1 MSVDRRTRDRV
12 ARRKVGNRWSRRA
25 ALAAAASLAVT
36 GLLAPEASAQ
46 IKGAQVVAG
55 SAQVRQNG
63 SSTVIRAADRTIIR
77 YSQFDVPAGASVRF
91 IQPSAKSAVLNRID
105 SASPSRIDGRFTANG
120 IVYFMNPA
128 GVRFGPT
135 SIVNV
140 GQLYAGAGRIADQDF
155 HNGVNRF
162 SIGPGQVINEG
173 SIHADAVHLM
183 GSSVINRGAIVA
195 PNGIVTMTS
204 GGDVYI
210 GERDGNIMVKVEGAA
225 GDAANPAAVENS
237 GRIEGGAV
245 RMLGAGDIYSLAIRN
260 TGTVKARQVEVNAG
274 GGKAQIAGNLD
285 ASASGAGEKG
295 GQVAVLGGHV
305 ELTGA
310 QIDASGEAGG
320 GTVLVGGDY
329 QGKGSLPTADTT
341 VVDQASRLQA
351 DATGAGDGGRVIV
364 WSDRLT
370 SFRGEISARG
380 GPTGG
385 NGGFAEVSS
394 KGLLQFGGRVD
405 LSAPAG
411 VGGNL
416 LLDPL
421 DITISTGAAANTT
434 GFAPPGDQTEAFADD
449 AGLVSNFDVTPGTGS
464 FAGVAAGTTIT
475 LQATQDITVVNDF
488 DIATATGVANVS
500 LVLEAGRHINVN
512 AAVTASGT
520 GTLTLIADGNVPDGD
535 GTVTIGA
542 TGSLTTAGGAISITG
557 AAFAINAGGS
567 ISSGGGPITISADNM
582 AIADTIDAGAGTVTL
597 QPVTAS
603 QLISLGGADAAGTLG
618 LTDGELDF
626 VTAGILRVGRANAG
640 NISIDAAID
649 SATYATLHLITGA
662 AIVDNNAGTDI
673 TVTNLAMSAVDGIG
687 TAADPIET
695 AASGLAASNT
705 TTGDIAVNNDVSGL
719 LTVGTHDAVAGVTL
733 GAGGGEIAIS
743 NASPLTV
750 SSDVVNSGGGNITLT
765 STNDGGDDDHLT
777 INARVIAS
785 GGNGNIAFN
794 AGTDLLINDSGLSP
808 DISAAG
814 TGTITGIAERNVTI
828 GAGVLIQSATGNIAF
843 TGDNAA
849 GNNGAT
855 IGIADGSVIDG
866 GTGTITLTTDGN
878 ITLGRLVT
886 TNATNSAVTLTS
898 TSGGIID
905 GGNTG
910 GEDVE
915 ADSGRLLV
923 SAVTGIGSGNA
934 LETRVASVDLT
945 ASSGNIQ
952 IAETNGLTLFNVEA
966 GGAGNDAIISSAT
979 GNITITSVTADDLA
993 SIAALTGSII
1003 DGGNDTTADVTA
1015 TTASFFAAT
1024 GIGGSGA
1031 NASIDVI
1038 ASTVNGTN
1046 STSGGVFLNSLGG
1059 TGPGTGAVQFGTVSA
1074 STAGNIEL
1082 RAATGATLTSVTA
1095 ASGTINVIG
1104 ATDVFVH
1111 TATVVLGGNA
1121 TITAVNDIQ
1130 VGDAAG
1136 VAIDAT
1142 GGAFD
1147 LTLIADSDTNGSG
1160 AITDPL
1166 GGIIAMGTGDLRLV
1180 AGNGIGASANP
1191 VLTTGLS
1198 DVAATSPTGGIFI
1211 TNNTSGSVN
1220 VTTVGGT
1227 VGITTTTSGNIALVN
1242 NGGSIT
1248 VSQPISTAGGGT
1260 ITLSSSGAMAINN
1273 TLTTTAA
1280 GGTITLNANTAGA
1293 DADSLTQG
1301 AFLIS
1306 SADTSTNA
1314 VVITVNNGAG
1324 STGSAQVGNITVGAG
1339 GSITIRTTGP
1349 AGLATTGGNIT
1360 QTAAN
1365 TLSAATGTV
1374 TLRAGTG
1381 AGVGTAGTPIG
1392 TTAATLVASAGTGG
1406 IFISETDGIDLAGIT
1421 SGGAFTLT
1429 TVGAITD
1436 SAASVITGVTTLTAG
1451 AANNITLDFATN
1463 DFTGA
1468 VSAVTVNDLTLVD
1481 TNAIVLGA
1489 STVSNNLAVTAGG
1502 NITQTGALIVTGT
1515 STFTVLA
1522 ANSDVLLD
1530 TQANDFTGA
1539 VTITNNGNVR
1549 DLGLRN
1555 VNAAATVPALPAG
1568 LRNLTLIFNN
1578 AAIALPAVTLTGN
1591 LAVTA
1596 GGNITQSGVL
1606 DVDGTSTFTVLAA
1619 NSDILLDTQANDF
1632 AGTITVTNNGNV
1644 RDLGLRNVNAA
1655 AAIPALPANLRNLTL
1670 IFNNAAIALPAV
1682 TLTGN
1687 LAVSAGGNITQTG
1700 VLDVAG
1706 TSTFTVLAANSDVL
1720 LDTQANDF
1728 TGAITVTNNGNVRD
1742 LGLRNVNAAATVPAL
1757 PAGLRNLTLIFN
1769 NAAIALPAVTLTGN
1783 LVVTAGGAITDTGA
1797 LVVPGTT
1804 TLTAGAFNITL
1815 DTATNNFTGAVSVVS
1830 GNNVTLVDTNA
1841 IVLGA
1846 STVSGNL
1853 AITAA
1858 GTITQT
1864 AAIAVSGTSTLAA
1877 GAGNDITLNNAGNNF
1892 VGAVSITTGNNV
1904 ALTDLN
1910 AIVLGASTV
1919 SGNLT
1924 VSASGTITQT
1934 AAITVNGATSLTAG
1948 AGNDIT
1954 LAQAGNNFG
1963 GAVSIVS
1970 GNNVTLVDSSALA
1983 FGASTISGNLTATS
1997 NGPITQNAAISVGG
2011 TSSFTAGAGNNITLN
2026 NAGNNFG
2033 GAVSIVSGNDVS
2045 ITDSSAL
2052 VLGASSISGNLVL
2065 ISNGAITQTA
2075 AISVAGDTSLTAG
2088 AANDI
2093 TLNQPANSLGG
2104 VVTVVSG
2111 NNVTLVDSTALVM
2124 GASTISG
2131 NLDLTSNGPIT
2142 QTGAITVGGTSSLT
2156 AGAAN
2161 DITLNQAANNF
2172 TGAVSV
2178 VSGNNVTLVDNSA
2191 LVLGSATVSG
2201 NLSLTANGSITQS
2214 GALTIAVGGTTA
2226 LAAGAV
2232 NDIVLTTAGNDF
2244 VGAVSILSGNNVSLV
2259 DVNALAI
2266 GPSTISGNLSLTAG
2280 GPITQSGAIT
2290 VAGTSSL
2297 SAGPANN
2304 ITLTDAAND
2313 FVGAVSIIS
2322 GNNVTLADAGALLMG
2337 TSTISGNLSL
2347 TASGPITQ
2355 SGAITVAGTSSLSA
2369 GAGNNIT
2376 LTDAGND
2383 FVGPVGIGSGNNVSL
2398 VDANALTLGAS
2409 TISGNLALSAT
2420 GTITQLAAITVP
2432 GTTTLSAGA
2441 ANDITL
2447 ALAGNDFI
2455 GPVTI
2460 ISANNA
2466 TLADANSLVLAAITT
2481 SGNVSLT
2488 TSGTI
2493 TQTGPLGIGGTTTL
2507 DAGAANDIVLNN
2519 AANDFVGAVAITS
2532 GKNVTLVDVNAF
2544 AFGASTI
2551 SGDLDLTAGGSI
2563 TQIAPITVA
2572 GATSLATGAAD
2583 DIILDQLANNFVG
2596 PVTLSGGNNVSLA
2609 STAALTMGATA
2620 VGGNLSLASQ
2630 TSITATSTLTAGGN
2644 ITLTSDEIDL
2654 LGGAASV
2661 SGPGTLLLQPVAAD
2675 VSIDIGSPPGG
2686 TGTLDISDADI
2697 AAIAGFSSIVIGRE
2711 LGEHTIV
2718 IGSASFAAPITIRTP
2733 VAGLIRTVG
2742 QLDTLAAAGAA
2753 SITLDGPGST
2763 TFLGAGLVTRGGAI
2777 AVSDAVR
2784 LEGGGSITID
2794 ATASG
2799 TAAAGATISLSGP
2812 GTVNATAG
2820 ETLVINA
2827 GTAGTVNVAGS
2838 IGGTT
2843 ALGAVTVLSAS
2854 DAQFNGGV
2862 RVTGNISITSNGVD
2876 FSGGA
2881 GSVLSTGGGNL
2892 TIQPLAA
2899 GTSIAVGSPP
2909 GAPAV
2914 LDISDTDLAA
2924 LGEGFGLITIG
2935 RPGGSGVTTVGSSS
2949 FRDSVAILQSGGSIV
2964 LVGDVLTNAGATPG
2978 SLTLDGPV
2986 TLGAT
2991 AQLRSDQAGSGGTIS
3006 ITGPVNGAF
3015 GLTAQAGT
3023 GDVIFGATVGGTTA
3037 LASLSVGGA
3046 TISAPAITTSG
3057 AQSLAATT
3065 EVRLSG
3071 QYIVTGSAPLAISGP
3086 VQLVGGPVTIATQ
3099 GGGDVTING
3108 AISGNQAL
3116 TVTATGQGDVALLAA
3131 AGGAGAGLISLN
3143 VSANDVTVNGAT
3155 TDGDQTYTAT
3165 GALSLGGDYTSSSGA
3180 LVFDGTAL
3188 LSSPAVLAVTQG
3200 GADANDITFTGAI
3213 NGNASLTLNAA
3224 GAGDV
3229 LLQGAVG
3236 GTTPLTSVTVSADQ
3250 IALTGVNTTGAQSYT
3265 GSGIALD
3272 GGHNVS
3278 GAGAIAFNG
3287 NVTLVPS
3294 AAGIAITAQGG
3305 GNADDVTFSG
3315 TINGARGLTISAA
3328 GAGDVVLS
3336 GAVGTIAAP
3345 LNLAVTADDIT
3356 LQSVTTAGAQ
3366 TYTAS
3371 GTILVNGSHTATGSG
3386 AIRFAGSTLL
3396 EAPAVSVMAQG
3407 GSTGDD
3413 IVFTGPINGASA
3425 LMLNAAGDGDVRLLG
3440 VVGGTTALLSINV
3453 SGQDLTVSGVQT
3465 TGGQTYVA
3473 GGTITLDGDYSASG
3487 SGAISFNGPVV
3498 LAAGAGAVTVGTLG
3512 GGDADDI
3519 SFSGTIDGPRALSLT
3534 AAGAGDIIIA
3544 GAVGA
3549 TQPLGAVTLQADAI
3563 SLQSVFSSASQSYT
3577 ATSPI
3582 TINGTYRATGGS
3594 IAFNGN
3600 VALAA
3605 GAGAV
3610 TVNTQGGSAADAIT
3624 FGGSLIGNRALN
3636 VVAAG
3641 AGDVTFGGNVGSGPA
3656 ANVLLSLTVSGNR
3669 LAMRNVTTRSGQSY
3683 SGSQITLNHTYTNIT
3698 SGEMRFAG
3706 PVLLAG
3712 PAATGVS
3719 VVNQGTAATANIVF
3733 TSTIAGNNQ
3742 PLTIQAN
3749 GAGNVSLGGSASA
3762 LSSLSV
3768 RGNAVSLL
3776 SVTSSGDQTVNGST
3790 ITLNGTYH
3798 ATGAGGITFDATQQ
3812 VRLAGNVT
3820 VDTEGTAT
3828 SAITFAGPIAQV
3840 GAGRELNID
3849 SLSSSRRSQSVINF
3863 ITSGSDAVEIDVG
3876 SLRINQA
3883 LRTAPQTADVPTVA
3897 TVAAFRRDANG
3908 RPTELS
3914 GPFSVRTSGDFF
3926 MGPNERMTVLG
3937 TLDLQAGG
3945 RATLSDITT
3954 LGDMNVTAAAI
3965 LLQSRVAG
3973 NLLRSDGSIVN
3984 DRGSSY
3990 VAGGSIRFNRA
4001 PTVINPL
4008 NVSGPRPRFGA
4019 FVLGGTSLA
4028 QLAGFP
4034 AAVLARPLGVSD
4046 LVLSDGTVLGFQVEG
4061 VVAAIEPVRAP
4072 REVRQ
4077 VQLEQGIGSGL
4088 VAELEDL
4095 GIYAREPDLAQL
4107 IAFLEGVVLYND
4119 VPGEKIAA
4127 GAELQ
4132 PEDFRVTRNRLAYD
4146 AVVRVLEAY
4155 YNLFFVQELDEQG
4168 RPIRDER
4175 GQPKLKDNQPQ
4186 IKRALESALEN
4197 YQRSTGAAT
4206 VDPVAFRKYVENT
4219 PQEAEALRYLNGLRD
4234 LFNQILPVTDPQSTR
4249 GLGITARE
4257 AQISRTVILRAL
4269 NVTGMTAEQLEVA
4282 VLGGSPPSR

>member
-597 QPVTAS
+597 QPVTAA

-1954 LAQAGNNFG
+1954 L
-1963 GAVSIVS
+1963 
-1970 GNNVTLVDSSALA
+1970 
-1983 FGASTISGNLTATS
+1983 
-1997 NGPITQNAAISVGG
+1997 
-2011 TSSFTAGAGNNITLN
+2011 
-2026 NAGNNFG
+2026 
-2033 GAVSIVSGNDVS
+2033 
-2045 ITDSSAL
+2045 
-2052 VLGASSISGNLVL
+2052 
-2065 ISNGAITQTA
+2065 
-2075 AISVAGDTSLTAG
+2075 
-2088 AANDI
+2088 
-2093 TLNQPANSLGG
+2093 NQPANSLGG

-2862 RVTGNISITSNGVD
+2862 CVTGNISITSNGVD

-3534 AAGAGDIIIA
+3534 AAGAGDITIA

-3610 TVNTQGGSAADAIT
+3610 TVNTQGGSAADNIT

>member
-155 HNGVNRF
+155 RNGVNRF

-173 SIHADAVHLM
+173 SIQADAVHLM

-597 QPVTAS
+597 QPVTAA

-695 AASGLAASNT
+695 AVSGLAASNT

-2280 GPITQSGAIT
+2280 GPITQIGAIT
-2290 VAGTSSL
+2290 VAGT
-2297 SAGPANN
+2297 
-2304 ITLTDAAND
+2304 T
-2313 FVGAVSIIS
+2313 
-2322 GNNVTLADAGALLMG
+2322 
-2337 TSTISGNLSL
+2337 
-2347 TASGPITQ
+2347 
-2355 SGAITVAGTSSLSA
+2355 SLSA

-2661 SGPGTLLLQPVAAD
+2661 SGPGTLLLQPVAAN

-3534 AAGAGDIIIA
+3534 AAGAGDITIA

-3610 TVNTQGGSAADAIT
+3610 TVNTQGGSAADNIT

-3683 SGSQITLNHTYTNIT
+3683 SGSQITLNHTYTNTT